1 MQFLL
6 TDFDGTENVTASIA
20 LHGNELT
27 VRFVVDIDQPIIW
40 PAYTGILRGD
50 ELWQTTCLELFIGN
64 PGATHYVEFNVSPEG
79 AWNCYEFS
87 DYRQGMQQSSRLELS
102 AVDNQIDSQQL
113 IVILDSDA
121 GLFSP
126 VATIGLAAVIELEK
140 GGLKYFALTHGATP
154 DFHDRSH
161 HVLVEPDH
169 L

>member
-121 GLFSP
+121 GLFCPSP
-126 VATIGLAAVIELEK
+126 LSVSPLLLSLKKVVLNTLPSPTAPHQIFMIAVIMCL
-140 GGLKYFALTHGATP
+140 
-154 DFHDRSH
+154 
-161 HVLVEPDH
+161 
-169 L
+169 

>member
-1 MQFLL
+1 MQFSL
-6 TDFDGTENVTASIA
+6 TDFDGTENITANIA
-20 LHGNELT
+20 LHRNQLT

-40 PAYTGILRGD
+40 PAYTGIRRAN

-64 PGATHYVEFNVSPEG
+64 PGATHYVELNVSPDG

-87 DYRQGMQQSSRLELS
+87 DYRKGMQQSSRLELG
-102 AVDNQIDSQQL
+102 ALDNQIDSHQL
-113 IVILDSDA
+113 TVTLDIDA
-121 GLFSP
+121 GLFSRA
-126 VATIGLAAVIELEK
+126 VYVGLSAVIEPEK
-140 GGLKYFALTHGATP
+140 GSLKYFALSHGAAP